1 MYHEEDQEEFQGFS
15 HKKEHMTPAH
25 RWQVKF
31 IIGLITILGCFIG
44 LILSHIGTFNIW
56 NYWRIS
62 IGCFTLMSL
71 GLCLYTRKQERP
83 HHASLWQEL
92 LLWLSVY
99 LAGGIFSL
107 FVHAQVFSNFQAS
120 LALLTCLSMALLIA
134 GILIESSFIFTGIAL
149 ALFAAGAAYLKTYL
163 YKVLL
168 PLALV
173 FVLGLFLFSY
183 FKKNSK
189 Y

>member
-1 MYHEEDQEEFQGFS
+1 MYEDEEEGLQQFS
-15 HKKEHMTPAH
+15 HHLKEKHINH
-25 RWQVKF
+25 IWQARF
-31 IIGLITILGCFIG
+31 IVGLVTILGCFIG
-44 LILSHIGTFNIW
+44 LILSHVGTFNIW

-71 GLCLYTRKQERP
+71 GLCLYTRKQERS
-83 HHASLWQEL
+83 HNASLWQEL
-92 LLWLSVY
+92 LLWLGVY
-99 LAGGIFSL
+99 LAGAIFSL

-120 LALLTCLSMALLIA
+120 LALLTCLSITLLTA
-134 GILIESSFIFTGIAL
+134 GILIEPSFIFTGISL

-168 PLALV
+168 PIALV
-173 FVLGLFLFSY
+173 FILGLFLFSY
-183 FKKNSK
+183 FKKTRK

>member
-1 MYHEEDQEEFQGFS
+1 MYNEEDQEEFREFS
-15 HKKEHMTPAH
+15 KKKEHMTINH

-31 IIGLITILGCFIG
+31 IIGLITIIGCFIG
-44 LILSHIGTFNIW
+44 LILSHVGTFNIW

-71 GLCLYTRKQERP
+71 GLCLYTRKQSS
-83 HHASLWQEL
+83 HHNSSLWQEL
-92 LLWLSVY
+92 LLWAGVY
-99 LAGGIFSL
+99 LAGAIFSL

-120 LALLTCLSMALLIA
+120 LALLTCLSITLLIA
-134 GILIESSFIFTGIAL
+134 GIMIESSFIFTGLSL

-168 PLALV
+168 PIALI
-173 FVLGLFLFSY
+173 FILGLFLFSY
-183 FKKNSK
+183 FKKK
-189 Y
+189 